1 MTHEAAWIVLAA
13 AGVAAAG
20 LWRHLATVLARPFRP
35 ERARP
40 AGSPAAGVR
49 YAFTWGMMPW
59 AKESTRTHLLAYLRG
74 IVFHIGIGAALM
86 GLILAL
92 WRPGWPAAFR
102 LPFVAV
108 LAAGAAAGWGG
119 FAARWVEPGLRRLST
134 PDDHI
139 AVALV
144 STFLTVGALAW
155 WDARWTGAYLVAGA
169 ATLAAIPFTKI
180 RHCVYY
186 FFSRYFFGLF
196 YGRRGVLGGAHHE

>member
-1 MTHEAAWIVLAA
+1 MVVETWIVVAS

-20 LWRHLATVLARPFRP
+20 LWRHLSIVLGRPFRP

-49 YAFTWGMMPW
+49 YAFTLGMMPW
-59 AKESTRTHLLAYLRG
+59 AKESTRIHLLAYLRG
-74 IVFHIGIGAALM
+74 IVFHAGIGAGLM

-92 WRPGWPAAFR
+92 WRPE
-102 LPFVAV
+102 LPAV
-108 LAAGAAAGWGG
+108 LRLTLAAALAVGGAAGWGG
-119 FAARWVEPGLRRLST
+119 FAARFAEPGLRKLST
-134 PDDHI
+134 PDDFV

-144 STFLTVGALAW
+144 SAFLTVGALAW
-155 WDARWTGAYLVAGA
+155 WDARWMGAYLLVGA
-169 ATLAAIPFTKI
+169 ATLVAIPFTKI
-180 RHCVYY
+180 RHCFYY